1 MWCKRLTFAVC
12 AAVLAVSGC
21 GTTRPAYVDEDARFQ
36 RAVQLRSAGEHQA
49 AAEAFADY
57 AREFPT
63 ESRAGL
69 AQYLSG
75 EELEAAGH
83 DQGAFDAYIAVDER
97 FPESAYVG
105 RARAK
110 CLEIGNRL
118 LATDAAAGERLLRR
132 MADRTRHSEA
142 VAQAHMRLG
151 EYYFAQGRWAEAKF
165 EFDGVALEHPH
176 SDLCARAQLR
186 AALAEFRQI
195 DRVDGNMEH
204 VLAAQ
209 QRLMALRT
217 APLDANDMQIVDRY
231 LADVLNLAAERHLRT
246 AQFYLK
252 QGELRAALNLLRE
265 VLETYPDTPSAEPA
279 ANLTAFILEMLR
291 EGEK

>member
-1 MWCKRLTFAVC
+1 MWFARRHFVLF
-12 AAVLAVSGC
+12 AAVLAASGC
-21 GTTRPAYVDEDARFQ
+21 GSTRPAYVDEDARFR

-49 AAEAFADY
+49 AAAAFADY

-69 AQYLSG
+69 AQYWSG
-75 EELEAAGH
+75 EELEASGNDEA
-83 DQGAFDAYIAVDER
+83 AFDAYVALEDR
-97 FPESAYVG
+97 FPESDYVG

-118 LATDAAAGERLLRR
+118 LTTDATAGERLLRR
-132 MADRTRHSEA
+132 MADRARHSEA
-142 VAQAHMRLG
+142 AAQARMRLG
-151 EYYFAQGRWAEAKF
+151 EHYFTQGRWAEAKF
-165 EFDGVALEHPH
+165 EFDDVAHEQPQGRL
-176 SDLCARAQLR
+176 RAKAELR

-204 VLAAQ
+204 ALAAQ
-209 QRLMALRT
+209 RRLMQLRT
-217 APLDANDMQIVDRY
+217 APLDANDMQVVDRY
-231 LADVLNLAAERHLRT
+231 LARVLNLAAEHHLRT

-252 QGELRAALNLLRE
+252 QGELRPALNLLRE

-279 ANLTAFILEMLR
+279 ANLTAFILELLR
-291 EGEK
+291 EGEE